1 MGKLLDRIMSKG
13 KLLQVALDFT
23 ELEDALRIIRN
34 LMDLDVDVYEA
45 GTPLI
50 KNYGLRN
57 LSILRGIV
65 GKQSVLLADTKT
77 ADVGALE
84 AELVYRSGF
93 DVMTVLGSSDDE
105 VIKSAIE
112 KARELNI
119 DVVVDTIGMS
129 IKDLE
134 RRLEE
139 LKTLGVNIINVHTGI
154 DVQRLKGLRVVDRL
168 NMLKDII
175 SSFKNDFKFSIS
187 GGIKPDDIPK
197 ILELDIHIVIIGSA
211 ITKSSNPKESA
222 ERALKYLRG

>member
-13 KLLQVALDFT
+13 RLLQVALDFT

-84 AELVYRSGF
+84 AELVYRSGL

-168 NMLKDII
+168 NMLKDMI

>member
-13 KLLQVALDFT
+13 RLLQVALDFT

-84 AELVYRSGF
+84 AELVYRSGL

>member
-84 AELVYRSGF
+84 AELVYRSGL